1 MRKGT
6 EAPLFPLQGGEESQ
20 GFSYALAFGVK
31 HCPSQASLLAQTVK
45 NLPAMQD
52 TCIVIDP
59 LIPRLGKSLG
69 EGTGNPL

>member
-1 MRKGT
+1 MRK
-6 EAPLFPLQGGEESQ
+6 ELKLHSFLSREESQ

-52 TCIVIDP
+52 TCVVIDP
-59 LIPRLGKSLG
+59 SIPRLGKSLG
-69 EGTGNPL
+69 EGNGNPL